1 MEGNSETGSA
11 TTVIAPPMTVSS
23 EITIAT
29 IGRLMKNFDTSAS
42 HLRRLSLD
50 DLDDC
55 AFSNLQEAFDDDA
68 FTRLDA

>member
-1 MEGNSETGSA
+1 
-11 TTVIAPPMTVSS
+11 
-23 EITIAT
+23 
-29 IGRLMKNFDTSAS
+29 MKNFDTSAS
-42 HLRRLSLD
+42 YLRRLSLD